1 MFGLTVLDLVLIL
14 ALLSYLGYGLRN
26 GFLVTFGG
34 IAGFA
39 AGAVA
44 AFFAVPLVSGFVDDS
59 GWRLTAIVAAA
70 VVLMALGHGAG
81 TMIGRKIRGAV
92 RIRPLRAVD
101 RLVGG
106 AVNVAVSAL
115 VMSMLAFS
123 VSSLGVPLV
132 SQQLAE
138 SKVIRFIDGLTP
150 TPVKAT
156 MAQLRSA
163 VIGNGIPTLLEG
175 LDQGQP
181 VAVPNASTDTPALNR
196 AAGSVLKIAGTAFE
210 CGQNQTGTGFV
221 VSPGRVVTNA
231 HVVAGV
237 SQPVVEVPGGGA
249 MPGRVVY
256 FDTRHDLAVLAVDGL
271 PAEPLAAEPGPAQ
284 RQPGRFR
291 RLSARRSVP
300 VQARHSAGHHHGAG
314 AGHLRKQPGTR
325 GDLPPGRRRP
335 ARQLGRA
342 AADHGGPGGRCH
354 FCQGNIRRRTGL
366 RHHHGS
372 TSARSRP
379 RHRRSAPPCRPGS
392 ASRSSSGIRTHA
404 PARLA

>member
-26 GFLVTFGG
+26 GFLVTLGG

-70 VVLMALGHGAG
+70 VVLIVLGHGAG
-81 TMIGRKIRGAV
+81 TMIGRQIRGAV

-106 AVNVAVSAL
+106 AVNLAVSAL

-138 SKVIRFIDGLTP
+138 SKVIRLIDGLTP
-150 TPVKAT
+150 NPVKAT

-175 LDQGQP
+175 LEQGQP
-181 VAVPNASTDTPALNR
+181 VAVPNASADTPGLNR
-196 AAGSVLKIAGTAFE
+196 AAESVLKIAGTAFE

-221 VSPGRVVTNA
+221 ISPGRVVTNA

-271 PAEPLAAEPGPAQ
+271 PAAPLA
-284 RQPGRFR
+284 
-291 RLSARRSVP
+291 LSP
-300 VQARHSAGHHHGAG
+300 
-314 AGHLRKQPGTR
+314 
-325 GDLPPGRRRP
+325 DLPNGSP
-335 ARQLGRA
+335 AAFAGYP
-342 AADHGGPGGRCH
+342 HGGPFQSKPATVQDITTVLVPDIYGNSPAPEEIYRLAGDVQPGNSGGPLL
-354 FCQGNIRRRTGL
+354 TTDGL
-366 RHHHGS
+366 VAGVIFAKA
-372 TSARSRP
+372 TSDTAMGFAITMDDLTPVASQAP
-379 RHRRSAPPCRPGS
+379 GLSA
-392 ASRSSSGIRTHA
+392 AVSSGQCIQK
-404 PARLA
+404 

>member
-26 GFLVTFGG
+26 GFLVTLGG

-70 VVLMALGHGAG
+70 VVLIVLGHGAG
-81 TMIGRKIRGAV
+81 TMIGRQIRGAV

-106 AVNVAVSAL
+106 AANLAVSAL

-175 LDQGQP
+175 LEQGQP
-181 VAVPNASTDTPALNR
+181 VAVPNASTDTPGLNR
-196 AAGSVLKIAGTAFE
+196 AAESVLKIAGTAFE

-221 VSPGRVVTNA
+221 ISPGRVVTNA

-271 PAEPLAAEPGPAQ
+271 PAEPLA
-284 RQPGRFR
+284 
-291 RLSARRSVP
+291 LSP
-300 VQARHSAGHHHGAG
+300 
-314 AGHLRKQPGTR
+314 
-325 GDLPPGRRRP
+325 DLPDGSP
-335 ARQLGRA
+335 AAFAGYP
-342 AADHGGPGGRCH
+342 HGGPFQSKPATVQDITTVLVPDIYGNSPAPEEIYRLAGDVQPGNSGGPLL
-354 FCQGNIRRRTGL
+354 TTDGL
-366 RHHHGS
+366 VAGVIFAKA
-372 TSARSRP
+372 TSDTEMGFAITMDDLTPVASQAP
-379 RHRRSAPPCRPGS
+379 GLSA
-392 ASRSSSGIRTHA
+392 AVSSGQCIQK
-404 PARLA
+404 

>member
-1 MFGLTVLDLVLIL
+1 MFGLTVLDLALIL
-14 ALLSYLGYGLRN
+14 ALLSYLIYGLRN
-26 GFLVTFGG
+26 GFLVTLGG

-70 VVLMALGHGAG
+70 VVLMALGHGIG

-92 RIRPLRAVD
+92 RIKPLRAVD

-106 AVNVAVSAL
+106 AVNVVVSAL

-123 VSSLGVPLV
+123 VSALGVPFV

-138 SKVIRFIDGLTP
+138 SKVIGYIDGLTP
-150 TPVKAT
+150 APLKTT
-156 MAQLRSA
+156 MAQLRST

-175 LDQGQP
+175 LDQGQQ
-181 VAVPNASTDTPALNR
+181 VAVPNASTDTLALNR
-196 AAGSVLKIAGTAFE
+196 AAQSVLKIAGTAYQ

-237 SQPVVEVPGGGA
+237 SQPVVEVPDGGA
-249 MPGRVVY
+249 MPGQVVY

-271 PAEPLAAEPGPAQ
+271 PSEPLT
-284 RQPGRFR
+284 
-291 RLSARRSVP
+291 LTS
-300 VQARHSAGHHHGAG
+300 
-314 AGHLRKQPGTR
+314 
-325 GDLPPGRRRP
+325 DLPNGS
-335 ARQLGRA
+335 A
-342 AADHGGPGGRCH
+342 AAFAGYPHGGPFKSNPATVQDITSVLVPDIYGENPAPEEIYRLAGDVQPGNSGGPLL
-354 FCQGNIRRRTGL
+354 TMEGL
-366 RHHHGS
+366 VAGVIFAKA
-372 TSARSRP
+372 TSDTEMGFAITMDDLFPVASQAASL
-379 RHRRSAPPCRPGS
+379 SAPV
-392 ASRSSSGIRTHA
+392 SSGQCIKK
-404 PARLA
+404 